1 MNQIERMRELSQK
14 LAEASKA
21 YYQEDREIMSN
32 YEYDAL
38 YDELQRLEEESG
50 VVLAGSPTVTVGY
63 KALESLPKERHD
75 APMLSL
81 G

>member
-38 YDELQRLEEESG
+38 YDELQMCIRDRYNITAHKRSIRYLRTGYGFLYSLT
-50 VVLAGSPTVTVGY
+50 VHVL
-63 KALESLPKERHD
+63 
-75 APMLSL
+75 
-81 G
+81 